1 MNFEWSQNKNE
12 ANIRKHDL
20 DFSDAWTVFEAPML
34 IEVDDRDDYGET
46 RFIGVGFLRDLVVLL
61 VFSEKESD
69 IIRIISLRRAVKYER
84 EKFFKYLQ
92 DELGT
97 AEDDVG

>member
-1 MNFEWSQNKNE
+1 MKFEWSQNKNE

-20 DFSDAWTVFEAPML
+20 DFSDASTVFETPMF
-34 IEVDDRDDYGET
+34 IEVDDRADYGEP

-61 VFSEKESD
+61 VFSEKEND